1 MHMDKNRL
9 SIIIPVYNAEEYLDR
24 CLHSIVDQ
32 EFTSYEVILVDDG
45 STDSSPLICDRYS
58 ATDPRFR
65 TLHKPNGGVSSARNA
80 GLELAKGEYIMF
92 LDSDDSLLPFAID
105 DMMEV
110 VAGEDMVVGG
120 YAVFMGGVPIR
131 NVHPAATYSYKGTE
145 YPRFFQDNLRRNC
158 EMLDAPW
165 AKLFKRKA
173 IGSIRF
179 NEGLHYA
186 EDKLFVFSVMARCS
200 SIKTFS
206 GDVYAYHMR
215 PGSLGSDISSDR
227 HLQQLYVFLPKY
239 AAVLE
244 SIAARCPNTPK
255 VLALYRKDLIGRYV
269 CRMLNVY
276 ATRRTKMLTSENVRV
291 LYDYMD
297 ADRKLGVFSIRSGQI
312 FNMLLYKIGKP
323 GFTVGVYKFTSFVA
337 SIFRGKK

>member
-9 SIIIPVYNAEEYLDR
+9 SIIIPVYNAEDYLDR
-24 CLHSIVDQ
+24 CLHSVVNQ

-80 GLELAKGEYIMF
+80 GLELAKGEYVMF
-92 LDSDDSLLPFAID
+92 LDSDDTLLPCALD

-110 VAGEDMVVGG
+110 VAGEDMIVAG
-120 YAVFMGGVPIR
+120 YAVLMEGVPIR
-131 NVHPAATYSYKGTE
+131 NIHPAATVSYKGVE
-145 YPRFFQDNLRRNC
+145 YPRFYQDNIRRNC

-173 IGSIRF
+173 IGATRF

-186 EDKLFVFSVMARCS
+186 EDKLFVFTVMAGCS
-200 SIKTFS
+200 SIKTFAE
-206 GDVYAYHMR
+206 DVYAYHLR

-244 SIAARCPNTPK
+244 SIVARCPNTPK

-269 CRMLNVY
+269 CRMLNVF
-276 ATRRTKMLTSENVRV
+276 ATRRTKMLTSDNVKT
-291 LYDYMD
+291 LYDYIA
-297 ADRKLGVFSIRSGQI
+297 ADKKLGVFSIRSGQI
-312 FNMLLYKIGKP
+312 VNMLLCKIGRP
-323 GFTVGVYKFTSFVA
+323 GLTVGVYKITSFVS
-337 SIFRGKK
+337 SIFGKRK

>member
-1 MHMDKNRL
+1 M
-9 SIIIPVYNAEEYLDR
+9 
-24 CLHSIVDQ
+24 
-32 EFTSYEVILVDDG
+32 
-45 STDSSPLICDRYS
+45 
-58 ATDPRFR
+58 
-65 TLHKPNGGVSSARNA
+65 HKPNGGVSSARNA

-92 LDSDDSLLPFAID
+92 LDSDDSLLPYAID
-105 DMMEV
+105 DLMET

-131 NVHPAATYSYKGTE
+131 NVHPTATYSYKTVE

-173 IGSIRF
+173 IGSVRF

-186 EDKLFVFSVMARCS
+186 EDKLFVFTVLANCA
-200 SIKTFS
+200 SIKTFAS
-206 GDVYAYHMR
+206 DVYAYHLR
-215 PGSLGSDISSDR
+215 HGSLGSDISSDR
-227 HLQQLYVFLPKY
+227 HLEQLYVFLPKY

-244 SIAARCPNTPK
+244 SIVARCPNTPK
-255 VLALYRKDLIGRYV
+255 VLSLCRKDLIGRYI
-269 CRMLNVY
+269 CRMLNVF

-297 ADRKLGVFSIRSGQI
+297 ADKKLGIFSIRSGQI
-312 FNMLLYKIGKP
+312 VNMLLYKIGKP
-323 GFTVGVYKFTSFVA
+323 GLTVVVYKVTSFV
-337 SIFRGKK
+337 SSLFRRKK